1 MGITKKI
8 SIIVLSA
15 FIGLFGAFP
24 VYAAPENSADTK
36 TSTVISEPS
45 EKASETPISVME
57 NSSDNSKANA
67 IEKPDYSFSKN
78 TIGNADLTAI
88 EEILTDT
95 GFYQFTAV
103 TTRDG
108 NVFYIIIDKSKDS
121 DNVYFLN
128 EVDTYDLKALIS
140 TKSGETVKV
149 GENKENDADNDET
162 SGDESETEKS
172 EKSSGNTTF
181 YLIVLVGIAVL
192 GIIGFAV
199 FKLSKGGFGKK
210 NTQSEEILDDD
221 FEDEDEINEDK
232 E

>member
-88 EEILTDT
+88 EEVLTDT
-95 GFYQFTAV
+95 GFYQ
-103 TTRDG
+103 
-108 NVFYIIIDKSKDS
+108 
-121 DNVYFLN
+121 
-128 EVDTYDLKALIS
+128 
-140 TKSGETVKV
+140 
-149 GENKENDADNDET
+149 
-162 SGDESETEKS
+162 
-172 EKSSGNTTF
+172 
-181 YLIVLVGIAVL
+181 
-192 GIIGFAV
+192 
-199 FKLSKGGFGKK
+199 
-210 NTQSEEILDDD
+210 
-221 FEDEDEINEDK
+221 
-232 E
+232 